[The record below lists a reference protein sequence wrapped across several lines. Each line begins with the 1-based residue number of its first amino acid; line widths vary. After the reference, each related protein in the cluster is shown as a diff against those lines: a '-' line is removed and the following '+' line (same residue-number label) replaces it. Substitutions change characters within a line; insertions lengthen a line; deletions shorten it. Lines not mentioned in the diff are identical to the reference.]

1 MIVKELIEQLSGFNQ
16 DVEVHLQAIDE
27 NPINEFADIYDVF
40 SIIGSKDNDGVFIVY
55 D

>member
-1 MIVKELIEQLSGFNQ
+1 MTVRELIEQLSKFNQ

-40 SIIGSKDNDGVFIVY
+40 QIIGGKTNDGVFIVY